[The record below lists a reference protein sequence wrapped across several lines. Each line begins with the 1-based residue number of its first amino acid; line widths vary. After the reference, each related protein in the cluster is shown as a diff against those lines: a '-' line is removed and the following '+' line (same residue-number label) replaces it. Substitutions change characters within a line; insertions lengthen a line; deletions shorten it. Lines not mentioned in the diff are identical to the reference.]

1 MNYQHIIDRIE
12 DWAKNETPDVA
23 VGMKKAIAIIRA
35 IEYEE
40 VEEYDREMDKRFKE
54 DKSWTEN

>member
-23 VGMKKAIAIIRA
+23 VGMKKAIAVIKA
-35 IEYEE
+35 VESEE
-40 VEEYDREMDKRFKE
+40 IEEYDREMDKRFKE
-54 DKSWTEN
+54 ERGEQ